1 MPVYE
6 YQCRGCSF
14 EFEREQRITDK
25 PFKKCPECG
34 AMKAKRLISRTSF
47 VLKGSGWYNDLY
59 ASPKPAGAKDD
70 SATAQGASDKA
81 SDKGEAQAKPTDSA
95 GKEKAGATT
104 KKGASG
110 TEGERAASRT
120 SKGSG

>member
-6 YQCRGCSF
+6 YACRGCGF

-25 PFKKCPECG
+25 PLKKCPECG

-70 SATAQGASDKA
+70 AATAQGASDKA
-81 SDKGEAQAKPTDSA
+81 SDKGEAPAKSTDSA
-95 GKEKAGATT
+95 SKEKAGSAT
-104 KKGASG
+104 KKETSG
-110 TEGERAASRT
+110 TKGGRAASRT
-120 SKGSG
+120 SKASG